1 MLSNL
6 KKLKQKIK
14 THHKKLQTIYPDIDQ
29 VLETISMLIYQEASD
44 TMIMLW
50 KEGALKVITEIEE
63 EIEYIEY
70 NQKVNQKLQLINLKE
85 KIDTNIKILEI
96 NYPLSQ
102 TISEAIEILLDMNA
116 PDDMIGAYLN
126 GLSDYMQDIDVEL
139 GIL

>member
-116 PDDMIGAYLN
+116 PDDMISAYLN